1 MGPLADE
8 DTWVLRQQSEPMPHE
23 GILFPEYDRDEG
35 RGVYEFIACSLAL
48 CASSFFPSFC
58 RTLE

>member
-1 MGPLADE
+1 MMGPLADE

-35 RGVYEFIACSLAL
+35 RGA
-48 CASSFFPSFC
+48 
-58 RTLE
+58 